1 MILDD
6 IVITFTLPVY
16 WFLSVKNYGKRVG
29 EALEL
34 LRDALQDTQCR
45 KLSFLFGENKQLE
58 EARACIFL
66 MKDCSLTGLA
76 NVVAW
81 PSRRAP
87 PFNSS
92 EDSAPEHLVELE
104 IQRQH
109 MNVNNPNLPREIQN
123 FCLYKEEMQRG
134 RNHLPLPRLPEP
146 LLPPLPPL
154 LLTPPHLLQVSP
166 FVSSSHLPLCI
177 QPDLG
182 L

>member
-1 MILDD
+1 M
-6 IVITFTLPVY
+6 
-16 WFLSVKNYGKRVG
+16 G

-76 NVVAW
+76 NAVAW

-92 EDSAPEHLVELE
+92 ENSAPEHLVELE
-104 IQRQH
+104 IQRQY

-123 FCLYKEEMQRG
+123 LWLYKEEMQRG
-134 RNHLPLPRLPEP
+134 RNHLPLPHLPEP
-146 LLPPLPPL
+146 VLPPSSPSFFPFSSSLPLPTSFRSLLLSPPHISPSIFSQTWVCNRRGDLEPL
-154 LLTPPHLLQVSP
+154 LCP
-166 FVSSSHLPLCI
+166 F
-177 QPDLG
+177 
-182 L
+182 